1 MRTALRR
8 ARGGILLAVAGMAL
22 ASCTDGDGGVIDPG
36 FAPAAPVDLEA
47 VYFNR
52 AVFLTW
58 ELAPDW
64 DGESFR
70 VYGRRASA
78 ATYLLLAEVTSCTGG
93 LCNYTDRNISANQA
107 YTYYVAAYDSRSGQ
121 ETASAFAVDVNVP
134 SPTPPPVPSGL
145 DVVSLDNAVYLKWNA
160 NARSAQDFSF
170 YRVYVEGEDGD
181 FLLGETDSEGFMDLL
196 VENGNTY
203 TYRLSSVDDLGH
215 ESTLGSAASGTPRP
229 DYSGE
234 ILYAFEDVPAEAGF
248 RFVESEATL
257 PIVSGTSS
265 SRHVR
270 LEVDDQGWW
279 LVPAPGVQLYP
290 QGFETTALAC
300 GPWSNVD
307 CVALEVAP
315 TSGYST
321 QDLSLV
327 PQTTYVVRYPQAQ
340 GFRYGAIRVTLQ
352 GFDQTNAALMIFD
365 WSHQLQVGNPN
376 LAPRTEAPILR

>member
-8 ARGGILLAVAGMAL
+8 TRGGIVLALGGMAL
-22 ASCTDGDGGVIDPG
+22 ASCTDGSGGVITPG
-36 FAPAAPVDLEA
+36 LGPAAPVDLEA
-47 VYFNR
+47 VYYNR

-58 ELAPDW
+58 GLAPDW
-64 DGESFR
+64 EGESFR

-78 ATYLLLAEVTSCTGG
+78 ATYLLLAEVTSCSGG
-93 LCNYTDRNISANQA
+93 ICNYTDRNISANQA
-107 YTYYVAAYDSRSGQ
+107 YTYYVAAYDSRSGR

-145 DVVSLDNAVYLKWNA
+145 DVVSLDNAVYLTWNA

-170 YRVYVEGEDGD
+170 YRVYVEGQDGD
-181 FLLGETDSEGFMDLL
+181 FLLGETDSEGFLDLL

-203 TYRLSSVDDLGH
+203 TYRVSSVDDLGH
-215 ESTLGSAASGTPRP
+215 ESSRGTRASGTPRP
-229 DYSGE
+229 DFSGE
-234 ILYAFEDVPAEAGF
+234 ILYAFEDVPAKAGF
-248 RFVESEATL
+248 RFVEDEATL

-270 LEVDDQGWW
+270 LEVDQQGWW

-290 QGFETTALAC
+290 QGFETTALVC
-300 GPWSNVD
+300 GPWTNRD

-315 TSGYST
+315 TSGYTT

-327 PQTTYVVRYPQAQ
+327 PQTTYAVRYPQGQ

-352 GFDQTNAALMIFD
+352 GFDQSNSALMVFD
-365 WSHQLQVGNPN
+365 WVHQLQVGNPN
-376 LAPRTEAPILR
+376 LAPRAEAPVLR